1 MINTEFTYELRCE
14 LREIL
19 NAVGGIQNCEN
30 LRDNLIKANLTEWMI
45 APPNAKISRV
55 DLKQLQQAIELHNNE
70 YCCDL
75 CEIHTLP
82 KEITCQDC
90 LQKLAAIKNKVKGK

>member
-1 MINTEFTYELRCE
+1 MSNTEFTYELRCE

-75 CEIHTLP
+75 CEKGIHDMVSDGVLDYRSQP
-82 KEITCQDC
+82 KCRH
-90 LQKLAAIKNKVKGK
+90 

>member
-1 MINTEFTYELRCE
+1 MSNTEFTYELRCE

-75 CEIHTLP
+75 CEKGIHDMVFDGVLDYRSQP
-82 KEITCQDC
+82 KCRH
-90 LQKLAAIKNKVKGK
+90 

>member
-1 MINTEFTYELRCE
+1 MSNTEFTYELRCE

-19 NAVGGIQNCEN
+19 NAVGGVQNCKN

-55 DLKQLQQAIELHNNE
+55 ELKQLEQAVELYHDE

-75 CEIHTLP
+75 CSKGIHDMVFDGMRDYCSHP
-82 KEITCQDC
+82 KCRH
-90 LQKLAAIKNKVKGK
+90 